1 MTKRKIVA
9 IDAKELAD
17 EHLKSLGY
25 SLLEVIPNLNAY
37 DLILL
42 SDIEIPDKYV
52 PRNARVIIR
61 GKKYTG
67 GADLLKYQLWMKHQM
82 IKLHVDCYYQIN
94 HFSLIHTKDIKQIV
108 VVHDLY
114 PLEKIEKYSFIQR
127 LTYFVS
133 MIGTMINANRIFT
146 VSNFTK
152 NRLEHYLWKSDKIE
166 VNYDGVD
173 APPHIDSLD
182 SFSCVEGPFCL
193 MLGRVN
199 HYKGTMRVVTLFDK
213 YLSDCGYK
221 LVIAG
226 QAETEDVISKMNEI
240 TGRNSNIIWLNYV
253 DNNTKE
259 WLLRNCSLMIYASRY
274 DGFGVPPL
282 EAAIRRKKVILND
295 IEVLREISK
304 NSGKYIDFNS
314 SDEAVIKAIM
324 DSLSDNDEKKIE
336 AMYNIAKQY
345 TWKHFVDKIV
355 NAIEGSV
362 DING

>member
-1 MTKRKIVA
+1 MAMRKIVA

-25 SLLEVIPNLNAY
+25 ILLEVIPSLKEY
-37 DLILL
+37 ELVLL
-42 SDIEIPDKYV
+42 SDVDIPNKYI
-52 PRNARVIIR
+52 PHNATVVTR
-61 GKKYTG
+61 GEKYKG
-67 GADLLKYQLWMKHQM
+67 GFDLFKYQLWMKHQM
-82 IKLHVDCYYQIN
+82 IRYHADCYYQIN
-94 HFSLIHTKDIKQIV
+94 HFSVVPTKGIKQIV

-114 PLEKIEKYSFIQR
+114 PLEKIERYSFIQR
-127 LTYFVS
+127 LTYRIS
-133 MIGTMINANRIFT
+133 MIGTMINANKIFT

-152 NRLEHYLWKSDKIE
+152 RRLEHYFWKSDKIE

-173 APPHIDSLD
+173 DPPHIDNLEKY
-182 SFSCVEGPFCL
+182 SCVEDPFCL

-199 HYKGTMRVVTLFDK
+199 HFKGTMRVVTLFDK

-226 QAETEDVISKMNEI
+226 QAQSEDVISQMKEI
-240 TGRNSNIIWLNYV
+240 TERNHNIIWLNYV

-274 DGFGVPPL
+274 DGFGIPPL

-304 NSGKYIDFNS
+304 NTANYIDFNTE
-314 SDEAVIKAIM
+314 DEMVVKAIK
-324 DSLSDNDEKKIE
+324 DSLSDNDEKKKDE
-336 AMYNIAKQY
+336 MYEIAKQY
-345 TWKHFVDKIV
+345 TWKQFVDKTIK
-355 NAIEGSV
+355 AIEG
-362 DING
+362 